1 VIVRDFEPA
10 DEPACRALYQELV
23 EVHRALYP
31 DGNVGGEFQPEERML
46 VAEEDGRV
54 VGYVGLRR
62 HPKSVELEP
71 VVVARD
77 HRGRGAGRALVERA
91 VEEARAEGEGVKRVY
106 VSPVGRNR
114 DAIAFFHSVGLDT
127 IGYVHLQLDL
137 EPRERRPGESIAG
150 REFRV

>member
-1 VIVRDFEPA
+1 MIVRDFEPA
-10 DEPACRALYQELV
+10 DEPACRTLFAELV

-31 DGNVGGEFQPEERML
+31 DGNVGGEFQLEERML
-46 VAEEDGRV
+46 VAEDAGRV
-54 VGYVGLRR
+54 LGYVGLRR

-71 VVVARD
+71 VVVEQAQ
-77 HRGRGAGRALVERA
+77 RGRGVGRALVERA
-91 VEEARAEGEGVKRVY
+91 VEEARAAGVQRVY

-137 EPRERRPGESIAG
+137 EPRERRSGERLAG
-150 REFRV
+150 RDFRV

>member
-10 DEPACRALYQELV
+10 DEPACRALFEELV

-31 DGNVGGEFQPEERML
+31 DGNVGGEFQREERML
-46 VAEEDGRV
+46 VAEEGGRV

-71 VVVARD
+71 VIVGQD

-91 VEEARAEGEGVKRVY
+91 VEEARAAGVKRVY
-106 VSPVGRNR
+106 ASPVGRNR

-127 IGYVHLQLDL
+127 VGYVHVQLDL
-137 EPRERRPGESIAG
+137 EPRKRRPAERIAG

>member
-1 VIVRDFEPA
+1 VIVREYEPR
-10 DEPACRALYQELV
+10 DEPACRALFDELV

-31 DGNVGGEFQPEERML
+31 DGNIRADFQLEERIL
-46 VAEEDGRV
+46 VADDEGRV

-71 VVVARD
+71 VVVAQD
-77 HRGRGAGRALVERA
+77 QRGRGVGRALVQRA
-91 VEEARAEGEGVKRVY
+91 VDEARVEGVRRVY
-106 VSPVGRNR
+106 VSPTGRNR

-137 EPRERRPGESIAG
+137 EPRERHPAERLAG

>member
-1 VIVRDFEPA
+1 VIVREYEPR
-10 DEPACRALYQELV
+10 DEPACRALFDELV

-31 DGNVGGEFQPEERML
+31 DGNIRADFQLEERIL
-46 VAEEDGRV
+46 VADDEGRV

-71 VVVARD
+71 VVVAQD
-77 HRGRGAGRALVERA
+77 QRGRGVGRALVQRA
-91 VEEARAEGEGVKRVY
+91 VDEARVEGVRRVY
-106 VSPVGRNR
+106 VSPTGRNR

-137 EPRERRPGESIAG
+137 EPRERHPAERMAG

>member
-1 VIVRDFEPA
+1 MIVRDFEPT
-10 DEPACRALYQELV
+10 DEPACRALYEELV

-31 DGNVGGEFQPEERML
+31 DGNVSGEFQPEERML

-71 VVVARD
+71 VVVAQD
-77 HRGRGAGRALVERA
+77 HRGRGAGRALVERG
-91 VEEARAEGEGVKRVY
+91 VEEARAAGVKRVY

-137 EPRERRPGESIAG
+137 EPRERRPAERLAG
-150 REFRV
+150 RDFRV

>member
-1 VIVRDFEPA
+1 MIVRDYEPR
-10 DEPACRALYQELV
+10 DEPACRALFDELV
-23 EVHRALYP
+23 EVHRVLYP
-31 DGNVGGEFQPEERML
+31 DGKIGAEFQLEEWML
-46 VAEEDGRV
+46 VAEEAGAV

-62 HPKSVELEP
+62 HPRSVELEP
-71 VVVARD
+71 VVVGRD

-91 VEEARAEGEGVKRVY
+91 VGEARALGVQRVY
-106 VSPVGRNR
+106 VSPTGRNR

-137 EPRERRPGESIAG
+137 EPRERRTGERLAD

>member
-1 VIVRDFEPA
+1 VIVREYEPR
-10 DEPACRALYQELV
+10 DEPACRALFDELV

-31 DGNVGGEFQPEERML
+31 DGNIRADFQLEERIL
-46 VAEEDGRV
+46 VADDEGRV

-71 VVVARD
+71 VVVAQD
-77 HRGRGAGRALVERA
+77 QRGRGVGRALVQRA
-91 VEEARAEGEGVKRVY
+91 VDEARVEGVRRVY
-106 VSPVGRNR
+106 VSPTGRNQ

-137 EPRERRPGESIAG
+137 EPRERHPAERLAG